1 MTAVGASGSAN
12 QNGNNRIIVQLD
24 ESKRNVM
31 RYVREAIES
40 HRGNGNAR
48 PIFIHVCTGRK
59 RTVIRTALIA
69 EYTDD
74 FRNSMEQ
81 LLGKQST
88 WAE

>member
-1 MTAVGASGSAN
+1 MQLSFQICFLDKVVQMQEIPKIAVLTSLGDKPASDNSLIISGIRPN
-12 QNGNNRIIVQLD
+12 NG
-24 ESKRNVM
+24 
-31 RYVREAIES
+31 REE
-40 HRGNGNAR
+40 
-48 PIFIHVCTGRK
+48 IHTP
-59 RTVIRTALIA
+59 LIA